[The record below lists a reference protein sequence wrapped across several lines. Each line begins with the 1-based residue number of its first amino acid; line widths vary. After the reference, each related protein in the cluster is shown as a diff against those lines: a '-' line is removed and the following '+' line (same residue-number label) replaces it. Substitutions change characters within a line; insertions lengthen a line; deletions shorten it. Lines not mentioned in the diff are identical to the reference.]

1 MSGVLRGFV
10 WGARAVQCVPQL
22 SENGKKEVKIFTD
35 HTKLFRAVNARLIV
49 RTAQGYYKTE

>member
-1 MSGVLRGFV
+1 MSGVLRRFV

-35 HTKLFRAVNARLIV
+35 HTKLFRAVNARLI
-49 RTAQGYYKTE
+49 AQGYYKTE